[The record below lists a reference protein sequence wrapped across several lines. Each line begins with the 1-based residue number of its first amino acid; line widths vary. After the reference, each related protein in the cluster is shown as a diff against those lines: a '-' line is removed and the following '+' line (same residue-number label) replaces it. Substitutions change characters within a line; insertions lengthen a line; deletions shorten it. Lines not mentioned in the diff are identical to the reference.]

1 MSCTKC
7 QQKKPCTTTNDC
19 ACEVYLTS
27 DCVNNVKT
35 EFECLEI
42 ATGLSLT
49 ETLKAMDEQFCV
61 KFDTITNYFTLI
73 NLGTGEE
80 VYKGVNNLGQKEF
93 KTLVKTGNLIT
104 ITSDAN
110 TVIIG
115 LDEEVL
121 NTFIEANQKLTV
133 VDNAG
138 TTGESLVKTAVVS
151 GDTTTYPIKRL
162 IHSDQD
168 GSGKSVVRDLQV
180 NTDDLTLRTKKI
192 NSSTLSITATEK
204 EITIDTPMSAQI
216 PALYVNDL
224 YEPTYEEWLA
234 ENKAQNSGV
243 AVSGFEFIGKGTLAQ
258 PFTDTRVYP
267 LLGGSPTKTSNS
279 AIQNALDGD
288 DIYSYVGDSGTYDR
302 LNPDKAGQKII
313 IQNNNSNY
321 TFTSNLNY
329 SDLYVVHENGVDYTT
344 TGYLIDMDDTGA
356 FDSENSIIT
365 LEIKEGVTIRV
376 NGAGFRNSGNTS
388 TTPPSYTTG
397 RICRF
402 LGDGEIY
409 NDYNGVNNLTK
420 YLFNGDGNNND
431 DGLHFDVRCKVRALY
446 QGIYKTVNKMRID
459 FFNQLTSG
467 SLLGVIDT
475 DIQAFHMEGGQ
486 VRFYEKGA
494 IAISSETNGRLYGI
508 TFNPIGDCN
517 FQLNSAK
524 VTGTSENCFVKLA
537 DGNVS
542 FLAFNSPSGDRFS
555 TTLMGTNTIIQ
566 GLFEN
571 LGSSP
576 WGIDFKNNVFSYT
589 GIDLSKVDLTQ
600 GNNTSSINFIGGN
613 VLETLITHN
622 SKENARAFLP
632 MNSAFLLQRDVNA
645 SDLVAGTEYKIKVAG
660 TGTPLGTVGTYFIA
674 TGLESAIG
682 GVATLIE
689 RAIVL

>member
-1 MSCTKC
+1 MSCKKC

-35 EFECLEI
+35 EFECLNI
-42 ATGLSLT
+42 SNGLSLT
-49 ETLKAMDEQFCV
+49 ETLEAMDEQICV
-61 KFDTITNYFTLI
+61 KLDTITNYFTLI
-73 NLGTGEE
+73 NIGSGAE
-80 VYKGVNNLGQKEF
+80 VYKGVNNLGQKELRTIV
-93 KTLVKTGNLIT
+93 KEGDLVTVEEGENT
-104 ITSDAN
+104 I
-110 TVIIG
+110 IIG
-115 LDEEVL
+115 IDEEAL
-121 NTFIEANQKLTV
+121 NTFIETNQKTV
-133 VDNAG
+133 VVSNAG
-138 TTGESLVKTAVVS
+138 TIGETLVKTAEVS
-151 GDTTTYPIKRL
+151 GDETTYPIKRL
-162 IHSDQD
+162 IHSEQD
-168 GSGKSVVRDLQV
+168 GEGESFVRDLQV
-180 NTDDLTLRTKKI
+180 NTDDLTLRTKKLKS
-192 NSSTLSITATEK
+192 NTLSITATEE

-216 PALYVNDL
+216 PALYVNTL
-224 YEPTYEEWLA
+224 YAPTYEEWLA

-258 PFTDTRVYP
+258 PFTETRVYP
-267 LLGGSPTKTSNS
+267 LLGGSPTITSNS

-302 LNPDKAGQKII
+302 LNPEKAGQKII

-321 TFTSNLNY
+321 TFAGNLNY
-329 SDLYVVHENGVDYTT
+329 TDLYVVHENNVNYTT
-344 TGYLIDMDDTGA
+344 TGYLIDMDDTSA
-356 FDSENSIIT
+356 FDSEDSRIT
-365 LEIKEGVTIRV
+365 LEIKEGITIQV
-376 NGAGFRNSGNTS
+376 DGAGFRNSGNTS

-397 RICRF
+397 RVCIL

-409 NDYNGVNNLTK
+409 NEYNGVNNLTK

-431 DGLHFDVRCKVRALY
+431 DDLHFQVRCKVRASY
-446 QGIYKTVNKMRID
+446 QGIYKTVNNMRID
-459 FFNQLTSG
+459 FYNQLTSG
-467 SLLGVIDT
+467 IFLGVIDT

-486 VRFYEKGA
+486 IRFYEKGS
-494 IAISSETNGRLYGI
+494 IALSSGTSGRLYGI
-508 TFNPIGDCN
+508 TFDPIEDCN

-524 VTGTSENCFVKLA
+524 VRGTSENCFVKLS

-542 FLAFNSPSGDRFS
+542 FLAFNSPSGDMFS
-555 TTLMGTNTIIQ
+555 TTLMGTNTITK

-576 WGIDFKNNVFSYT
+576 WGIDFKNNVFSFT
-589 GIDLSKVDLTQ
+589 GIDFDKVDLTQ
-600 GNNTSSINFIGGN
+600 GNGTSSINFIGN
-613 VLETLITHN
+613 STIETLVIHSN
-622 SKENARAFLP
+622 KENARASLP
-632 MNSAFLLQRDVNA
+632 TNSAFLLQRDVNA